1 MLQSNTTTPYLILIG
16 NYFKMNITAS
26 NVLIFAMLLG
36 GVAHLMI
43 FQNGYWNDMMWM
55 TSIMSVGIPA
65 ILYRELKHP
74 KRRRRRAEKIAE
86 I

>member
-1 MLQSNTTTPYLILIG
+1 
-16 NYFKMNITAS
+16 MNITAP
-26 NVLIFAMLLG
+26 NILIFAMLLG

-43 FQNGYWNDMMWM
+43 FQNGYWSEAMWM
-55 TSIMSVGIPA
+55 TSIMSVAIPA
-65 ILYRELKHP
+65 ILYREMKNP